1 LQRAISLR
9 PDYPESYDLL
19 AFVNLVSGT
28 DKEVDEAIELMKR
41 VLTASPG
48 RTDSAFM
55 LAQLY
60 LRKRDYKAARPLLDE
75 LSKSNSDEEVRQ
87 SAQQMLSEL
96 DSYQKQIAEIEAARK
111 AAGAAQVM
119 ASSTSQPETVPAPAP
134 PSDPSYYLR
143 EVLRKP
149 EAGETQL
156 QATLVKI
163 DCDAKGMVFVVRTA
177 TGELRL
183 STKSFDDIELTTY
196 SPDVKGEITCGPR
209 KPENVVIICYL
220 PTADK
225 RVKSDGI
232 LKSIEFVPADFKLKL

>member
-1 LQRAISLR
+1 
-9 PDYPESYDLL
+9 
-19 AFVNLVSGT
+19 
-28 DKEVDEAIELMKR
+28 
-41 VLTASPG
+41 
-48 RTDSAFM
+48 
-55 LAQLY
+55 
-60 LRKRDYKAARPLLDE
+60 
-75 LSKSNSDEEVRQ
+75 
-87 SAQQMLSEL
+87 
-96 DSYQKQIAEIEAARK
+96 
-111 AAGAAQVM
+111 
-119 ASSTSQPETVPAPAP
+119 
-134 PSDPSYYLR
+134 
-143 EVLRKP
+143 VLRKP